1 MYTASEKLSTA
12 NITDIMQTAYIDYS
26 MSVII
31 SRALPDARD
40 GLKPVQRRI
49 LYAMLREGL
58 LHNRA
63 YDKCAGVVGEV
74 LKNYHPHGDSS
85 VYDTLVRLAQTWVM
99 RYPLIDPQGNFGSVD
114 GDPPAAYRYTECR
127 LNEIAEDLLK
137 DIEEDTVDFAPN
149 YKESTTEPT
158 VLPSALPN
166 LLMNGS
172 TGIAVGMTTN
182 IPPHNLDEIIDA
194 TCAIIDR
201 PGISVDDLCRI
212 VQGPDF
218 PTGGVISGRE
228 GILSYLRTGKGIVR
242 IRGKA
247 HTEELKG
254 GMEQIVITEIP
265 YNVNRATLVTRI
277 AELVS
282 EKEIDGIRDLRDES
296 DENTRIVIELKR
308 GEQAKVVI
316 NQLFQKTALESS
328 FGVTLL
334 ALDQKRPKQMNIKE
348 LIECYIAHR
357 RDVVTRR
364 TRFRLREAE
373 DRAHILEGYIIAL
386 DNLDDFV
393 RIIRAS
399 ANREEAKVKLMAK
412 YPLSERQ
419 TDAILELRLYQLT
432 GLERGKIEAEYLEL
446 MKLIEELRG
455 ILDSEAKL
463 MALIKE
469 ELLGMKAK
477 YTSPRRTIIEAAA
490 GEFRMEDVVPNEG
503 CVITVSHLG
512 FIKRTPVADYRSQRR
527 GGKGVIGAETYDE
540 DFVEHLFTASTHDYI
555 LFFSSTG
562 QCHARKCYDVPEGTR
577 ASKGKSISSFLRLGD
592 GEKIAAMLCV
602 KDFVEDRFLVMAT
615 RSGVIKKSALSD
627 YANAT
632 REGGLIGINLAD
644 GDKVIG
650 TVLTT
655 GSDELILVS
664 NQGLAVRFRERDPE
678 SGEELFRATGRATGG
693 VTGMRFKLESD
704 YLDVIEVVD
713 HNAKFLVASEAGQ
726 GVRTRFED
734 YPLINRGG
742 SGVWAIDLP
751 GFGDSAL
758 PPDVRDVDGVFPY
771 VEEGMAQLFGDRQI
785 DLMGFSFGG
794 LTAGFLAAHYPARM
808 QRLMLI
814 GIPALGLFGQGR
826 PMRGLRADMTEQE
839 RAQVFR
845 HNLLQLMLHHPESVD
860 DEAIA
865 MHAANVSRDRLRRRR
880 IARGDALL
888 HLQQR
893 WTCPVYTFWGE
904 HDVLY
909 PGRLEEVRQALSGC
923 RLMSFDVIPDAG
935 HWVMYERA
943 QAFNQRACQTLRLP
957 LAIT

>member
-58 LHNRA
+58 LHNRS

-182 IPPHNLDEIIDA
+182 IPPHNLDEIMDA

-201 PGISVDDLCRI
+201 PDIPVDELCRI

-265 YNVNRATLVTRI
+265 YNVNRASLVTRI

-399 ANREEAKVKLMAK
+399 ANREEAKGKLMAK

-432 GLERGKIEAEYLEL
+432 GLERGKIEAEYVEL

-463 MALIKE
+463 MALIKK
-469 ELLGMKAK
+469 ELLEMKAK
-477 YTSPRRTIIEAAA
+477 YTSPRRTVIEAAA

-602 KDFVEDRFLVMAT
+602 KDFVDDRFLVMAT

-632 REGGLIGINLAD
+632 REGGLIGINLGD

-655 GSDELILVS
+655 GNDELILVS

-713 HNAKFLVASEAGQ
+713 HAAKFLVASEAGQ

-734 YPLINRGG
+734 YRLINRGG

-751 GFGDSAL
+751 EDGSVRLAGAL
-758 PPDVRDVDGVFPY
+758 SVRDEDEV
-771 VEEGMAQLFGDRQI
+771 ML
-785 DLMGFSFGG
+785 
-794 LTAGFLAAHYPARM
+794 LTAKGQSIRCPVKDIRETNRGAKGV
-808 QRLMLI
+808 RLVTLEP
-814 GIPALGLFGQGR
+814 G
-826 PMRGLRADMTEQE
+826 DK
-839 RAQVFR
+839 
-845 HNLLQLMLHHPESVD
+845 LLS
-860 DEAIA
+860 
-865 MHAANVSRDRLRRRR
+865 
-880 IARGDALL
+880 IARIVE
-888 HLQQR
+888 
-893 WTCPVYTFWGE
+893 T
-904 HDVLY
+904 
-909 PGRLEEVRQALSGC
+909 EEEQA
-923 RLMSFDVIPDAG
+923 AG
-935 HWVMYERA
+935 GSPEV
-943 QAFNQRACQTLRLP
+943 T
-957 LAIT
+957 

>member
-1 MYTASEKLSTA
+1 
-12 NITDIMQTAYIDYS
+12 
-26 MSVII
+26 
-31 SRALPDARD
+31 
-40 GLKPVQRRI
+40 
-49 LYAMLREGL
+49 MLREGL

-63 YDKCAGVVGEV
+63 FDKCAGVVGEV

-85 VYDTLVRLAQTWVM
+85 VYDTLVRLAQPWVM

-114 GDPPAAYRYTECR
+114 GDPPAAYRYTEAR
-127 LNEIAEDLLK
+127 LREIAEDLLR
-137 DIEEDTVDFAPN
+137 DIEEETVDFVPN

-158 VLPSALPN
+158 VLPAALPN

-194 TCAIIDR
+194 ACAIIDR
-201 PGISVDDLCRI
+201 PGISVDELCGI
-212 VQGPDF
+212 IQGPDF
-218 PTGGVISGRE
+218 PTGGIISGRE

-242 IRGKA
+242 TRGKA

-254 GMEQIVITEIP
+254 GMEQVVITEIP

-328 FGVTLL
+328 FGVILL

-348 LIECYIAHR
+348 LIECYLAHR
-357 RDVVTRR
+357 REVVTRR

-399 ANREEAKVKLMAK
+399 SNREEARERLMAR

-455 ILDSEAKL
+455 ILESEAKL
-463 MALIKE
+463 LDLIKR
-469 ELLGMKAK
+469 ELLEMKAK
-477 YTSPRRTIIEAAA
+477 YTSPRRTAIEAAV

-512 FIKRTPVADYRSQRR
+512 FIKRTPAAEYRSQRR
-527 GGKGVIGAETYDE
+527 GGKGVIGAETYEE

-555 LFFSSTG
+555 LFLSSSG

-577 ASKGKSISSFLRLGD
+577 ASRGKSVGSFLRLSE

-602 KDFVEDRFLVMAT
+602 RDFVADRFLVMAT
-615 RSGVIKKSALSD
+615 RAGVIKKSPLSD
-627 YANAT
+627 YANST
-632 REGGLIGINLAD
+632 RDGGIIGINLD
-644 GDKVIG
+644 PGDKVIG

-655 GSDELILVS
+655 GADELVLVS
-664 NQGLAVRFRERDPE
+664 HQGLAVRFRERDPE
-678 SGEELFRATGRATGG
+678 TGEELFRPTGRATGG
-693 VTGMRFKLESD
+693 VTGMRFKLASD
-704 YLDVIEVVD
+704 VLQAITVVD
-713 HNAKFLVASEAGQ
+713 HAAKFLVASEAGL

-734 YPLINRGG
+734 YRLINRGG

-751 GFGDSAL
+751 EDGSIRLAGAL
-758 PPDVRDVDGVFPY
+758 AVRDEDEV
-771 VEEGMAQLFGDRQI
+771 ML
-785 DLMGFSFGG
+785 
-794 LTAGFLAAHYPARM
+794 LTAKGQSIRCPVAGIRETGRGAKGV
-808 QRLMLI
+808 RLVTLEP
-814 GIPALGLFGQGR
+814 G
-826 PMRGLRADMTEQE
+826 DK
-839 RAQVFR
+839 
-845 HNLLQLMLHHPESVD
+845 LLS
-860 DEAIA
+860 
-865 MHAANVSRDRLRRRR
+865 
-880 IARGDALL
+880 IARIVETD
-888 HLQQR
+888 
-893 WTCPVYTFWGE
+893 
-904 HDVLY
+904 
-909 PGRLEEVRQALSGC
+909 EEQAAAAE
-923 RLMSFDVIPDAG
+923 PAG
-935 HWVMYERA
+935 
-943 QAFNQRACQTLRLP
+943 P
-957 LAIT
+957 